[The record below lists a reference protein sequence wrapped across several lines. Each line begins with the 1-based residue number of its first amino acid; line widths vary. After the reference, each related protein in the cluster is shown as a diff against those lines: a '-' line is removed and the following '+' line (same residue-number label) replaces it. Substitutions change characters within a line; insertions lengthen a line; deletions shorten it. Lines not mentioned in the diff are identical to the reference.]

1 MLYQIV
7 PVGNVWQDGMVAVP
21 KKVATDYIKL
31 ASEYQL
37 KALLLILSNN
47 APCDSKYVAKVLGCT
62 EADATDFLEFWV
74 EEGVL
79 SCDGVVNAQPPA
91 ESTAVVELPKKE
103 EVKAVKVK
111 EAIPVPKLNPS
122 DIVTMCRDNR
132 ELTELIHHAQEVFGR
147 TISHIEQELVI
158 NMVTYYGLPCDV
170 VLVILEYYK
179 TEKAKG
185 RAIGTSYIGTMAK
198 NWS

>member
-91 ESTAVVELPKKE
+91 ESTAVVEPPKKRR
-103 EVKAVKVK
+103 
-111 EAIPVPKLNPS
+111 S
-122 DIVTMCRDNR
+122 QSC
-132 ELTELIHHAQEVFGR
+132 
-147 TISHIEQELVI
+147 
-158 NMVTYYGLPCDV
+158 
-170 VLVILEYYK
+170 
-179 TEKAKG
+179 
-185 RAIGTSYIGTMAK
+185 
-198 NWS
+198 